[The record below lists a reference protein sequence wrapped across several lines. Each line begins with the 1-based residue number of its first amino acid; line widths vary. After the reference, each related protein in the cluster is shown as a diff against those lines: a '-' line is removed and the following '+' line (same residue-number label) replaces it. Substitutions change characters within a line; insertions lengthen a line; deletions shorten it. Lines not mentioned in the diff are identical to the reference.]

1 MSAVTMRDCQLS
13 STSRLNEVLYRNLIN
28 LHCAIMHPIL
38 LQILLCLTPDNL
50 VLEFE
55 MFPVTM
61 RDCQLS
67 STSRLNEVLYRNLI
81 NLHCAIMHPILL
93 QILLCLTPDNL
104 VLEFEMSAVT
114 MRDCQLSPTP
124 RLTKVLYR
132 NLIKARVKRRTF
144 HVPNLM
150 LMS

>member
-1 MSAVTMRDCQLS
+1 MSAVTTRDCQLS
-13 STSRLNEVLYRNLIN
+13 STPRLNDVLYRNLIN
-28 LHCAIMHPIL
+28 LHCAIMHPI
-38 LQILLCLTPDNL
+38 
-50 VLEFE
+50 F
-55 MFPVTM
+55 
-61 RDCQLS
+61 
-67 STSRLNEVLYRNLI
+67 
-81 NLHCAIMHPILL
+81 L

-114 MRDCQLSPTP
+114 MCDCQLSPTP
-124 RLTKVLYR
+124 RLTEVLYR